1 LTKTQTISNV
11 LNCFCTAQKKFGNIT
26 KTNFKDSFGRE
37 AMICKEWYWDKML
50 VKVAGVG
57 GSLIVVLFNKLLRDS
72 SIWQILRMKID
83 TRSKEVRAIMVL
95 IFVLIFINTGILVLL
110 S

>member
-1 LTKTQTISNV
+1 
-11 LNCFCTAQKKFGNIT
+11 
-26 KTNFKDSFGRE
+26 
-37 AMICKEWYWDKML
+37 
-50 VKVAGVG
+50 
-57 GSLIVVLFNKLLRDS
+57 
-72 SIWQILRMKID
+72 MKID

>member
-1 LTKTQTISNV
+1 
-11 LNCFCTAQKKFGNIT
+11 
-26 KTNFKDSFGRE
+26 
-37 AMICKEWYWDKML
+37 ML

>member
-1 LTKTQTISNV
+1 
-11 LNCFCTAQKKFGNIT
+11 
-26 KTNFKDSFGRE
+26 
-37 AMICKEWYWDKML
+37 MICKEWYWDKML